1 MYTLFHIFS
10 HSCFISDIG
19 VFFGAF
25 LVPIIFIM
33 IFNVCIF
40 ISSSYV
46 VIKLKISQQKRNQP
60 LSNIKKKVPA
70 MSSKDTCKLLAL
82 LAGFMFLLG
91 LSWLIL
97 MFTVVGADTNIYA
110 AFAIQ
115 WLFVFFNSLQGFF
128 LFVFFVALNRDARKL
143 WLVCFH
149 SCYNRS
155 STKFKYNLSSAE
167 KTASTKL
174 AEYSH
179 SDDMKGKQNRHT
191 SETAT
196 TSIHFE
202 TITSND
208 NNTSAGALLTS
219 VETKPHA
226 QIQMKRWSTFRKT
239 HDVETAEIVF
249 NDESDQDLSSC
260 ALDTHTS
267 HTHTHTQQCM

>member
-1 MYTLFHIFS
+1 MYTLFHVFS

-46 VIKLKISQQKRNQP
+46 VIKLKIKQQKRNQARTN
-60 LSNIKKKVPA
+60 NIKKTN
-70 MSSKDTCKLLAL
+70 TCKLLAL

-155 STKFKYNLSSAE
+155 SSKFKYNLSSAE

-196 TSIHFE
+196 TSMHFE
-202 TITSND
+202 TIISND
-208 NNTSAGALLTS
+208 NSTSAGALLTS

-249 NDESDQDLSSC
+249 NDESDQDLSS
-260 ALDTHTS
+260 
-267 HTHTHTQQCM
+267 

>member
-1 MYTLFHIFS
+1 MYTLFYVFS

-25 LVPIIFIM
+25 LVPIILIM

-46 VIKLKISQQKRNQP
+46 VIKLKINQQKRNQP
-60 LSNIKKKVPA
+60 LSNTKKKVPT

-97 MFTVVGADTNIYA
+97 MFTVVGVDTNIYA

-128 LFVFFVALNRDARKL
+128 LFVFYVALNRDARKL
-143 WLVCFH
+143 WLVRFH
-149 SCYNRS
+149 SCRNRS
-155 STKFKYNLSSAE
+155 STKLKNLSSSE

-174 AEYSH
+174 AENSN
-179 SDDMKGKQNRHT
+179 SDVKGRQNLT
-191 SETAT
+191 SETAM
-196 TSIHFE
+196 TSMHLG
-202 TITSND
+202 TVNS
-208 NNTSAGALLTS
+208 TSAGVLLTS

-226 QIQMKRWSTFRKT
+226 QILMKRWSTFRKT
-239 HDVETAEIVF
+239 HDVEIAEIVF
-249 NDESDQDLSSC
+249 NDESDKED
-260 ALDTHTS
+260 
-267 HTHTHTQQCM
+267 

>member
-1 MYTLFHIFS
+1 MYTLFYVFS

-25 LVPIIFIM
+25 LVPIILIM

-46 VIKLKISQQKRNQP
+46 VIKLKIKQQKRNQP
-60 LSNIKKKVPA
+60 LPNKKVPA

-143 WLVCFH
+143 WLVCFR
-149 SCYNRS
+149 SCCNRS
-155 STKFKYNLSSAE
+155 STKFKYNLSSAK
-167 KTASTKL
+167 KTASTNIKL
-174 AEYSH
+174 AKYSH
-179 SDDMKGKQNRHT
+179 SDMKGKQSHT
-191 SETAT
+191 SETAM
-196 TSIHFE
+196 TSMHLE
-202 TITSND
+202 TIID
-208 NNTSAGALLTS
+208 NPSP
-219 VETKPHA
+219 V
-226 QIQMKRWSTFRKT
+226 KT
-239 HDVETAEIVF
+239 HDVKTTEVTFMA
-249 NDESDQDLSSC
+249 DSGSDK
-260 ALDTHTS
+260 
-267 HTHTHTQQCM
+267 

>member
-1 MYTLFHIFS
+1 MYTLFYVLS

-25 LVPIIFIM
+25 LIPIIFIM
-33 IFNVCIF
+33 ILNVCIF

-110 AFAIQ
+110 TFAIQ
-115 WLFVFFNSLQGFF
+115 WLFVFFSSLQGFF

-143 WLVCFH
+143 WLVQFH
-149 SCYNRS
+149 SCFNIKTRAALMKYRNS
-155 STKFKYNLSSAE
+155 STTGN
-167 KTASTKL
+167 TASTKL
-174 AEYSH
+174 T
-179 SDDMKGKQNRHT
+179 SDKHCQNNANGKIVSFN
-191 SETAT
+191 ETAGT
-196 TSIHFE
+196 A
-202 TITSND
+202 N
-208 NNTSAGALLTS
+208 
-219 VETKPHA
+219 
-226 QIQMKRWSTFRKT
+226 STFEMKESG
-239 HDVETAEIVF
+239 DNSIIVYNAGTG
-249 NDESDQDLSSC
+249 NDI
-260 ALDTHTS
+260 T
-267 HTHTHTQQCM
+267 